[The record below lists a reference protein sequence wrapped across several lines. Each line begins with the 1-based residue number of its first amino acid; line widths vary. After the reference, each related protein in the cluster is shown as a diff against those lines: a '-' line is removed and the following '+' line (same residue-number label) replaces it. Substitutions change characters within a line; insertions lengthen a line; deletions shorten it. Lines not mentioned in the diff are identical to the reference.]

1 MERSDLGIT
10 LALSALFLAGLLAW
24 STVLRRER
32 TDLLSQAQLRLDSV
46 AAQVRDDAR
55 CVELFA
61 ERSLPGGS
69 AFYLIAPPSSAGSTA
84 QACASHRPSAG
95 TDSATAS
102 GALSRSDPGSCAP

>member
-69 AFYLIAPPSSAGSTA
+69 AFYLITPPSSGPMMK
-84 QACASHRPSAG
+84 PSPNAAPINPKFFARLSG
-95 TDSATAS
+95 VLISAM
-102 GALSRSDPGSCAP
+102 